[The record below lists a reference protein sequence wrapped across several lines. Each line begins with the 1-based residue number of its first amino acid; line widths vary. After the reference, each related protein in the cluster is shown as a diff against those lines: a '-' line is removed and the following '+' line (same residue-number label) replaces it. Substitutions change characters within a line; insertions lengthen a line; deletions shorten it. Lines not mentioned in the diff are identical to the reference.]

1 MFVVS
6 SSTIYI
12 FQIYKS
18 QMSVL
23 SLSISRNT
31 LCLSRRVTDWLSSL
45 HKMND
50 IIFQKKKSRM
60 LLHCYLVRQILLPAL
75 PQRGL
80 VNQLHSSASRLS
92 VLLVFR
98 LPGRRFTVYTGG
110 RDGTGGGRP
119 LAGEWLTHWLR
130 LRGRARYYV
139 VLLTITTSHS
149 LTLYSDTACHRAD
162 TFAFYIEEIIDRY
175 AYYNVL
181 ANRHYGVKRF
191 STQT

>member
-1 MFVVS
+1 
-6 SSTIYI
+6 
-12 FQIYKS
+12 
-18 QMSVL
+18 MSVL
-23 SLSISRNT
+23 GLSISRNT

-50 IIFQKKKSRM
+50 IKFQKKNRG
-60 LLHCYLVRQILLPAL
+60 CYFTATWWGRFYYQHYH
-75 PQRGL
+75 RE
-80 VNQLHSSASRLS
+80 
-92 VLLVFR
+92 VLLTNYIAQHHDCLSCWFSVC
-98 LPGRRFTVYTGG
+98 PDGRRFTVYTGG